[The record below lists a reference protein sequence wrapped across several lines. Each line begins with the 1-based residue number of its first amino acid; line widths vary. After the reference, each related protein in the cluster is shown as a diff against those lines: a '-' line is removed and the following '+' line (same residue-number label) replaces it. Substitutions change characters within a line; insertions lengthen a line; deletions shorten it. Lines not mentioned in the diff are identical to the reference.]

1 MAAAAS
7 TVAACNTDQI
17 PLTQSGNTD
26 PATAR
31 LIALEADIKEGRIDA
46 AIARLKAFVAA
57 YPADVRA
64 HFFDA
69 LIARARNDTRNELL
83 AFKRV
88 TTLAP
93 QWAPPFAELALSLLR
108 EGRHAEAMT
117 AADTAVELA
126 PGKRPM
132 LDVAIAVAVKSGF
145 SSVALAYMQRTL
157 ALWPDDLVL
166 DRKIGTLLTIMQR
179 YDEAEAHWR
188 KLLAQYPDDTLA
200 EVNYGY
206 TLTAMGRNDD
216 AVALLERVLRREP
229 GNATAAFFL
238 AAARGETPASQP
250 PGLVQAIFDGYAERF
265 DNELVG
271 KLKYRI
277 PQRVAEIVRAQQRP
291 RLDLLDLGCG
301 TGLLG
306 MYLGK
311 IDGKLVGVD
320 LSPRMLEQARR
331 QGLYSELKQ
340 GDLLDI
346 LRETPPASFD
356 IVTANDVFI
365 YVGDLAVVIPSCFG
379 VLRPGGAL
387 IFSCEAADAAEGALV
402 LRPSKRYA
410 HSRASVEALC
420 RTAGFASCTMEDI
433 DVRLENNVPIPG
445 FIAIAEKA

>member
-1 MAAAAS
+1 M
-7 TVAACNTDQI
+7 
-17 PLTQSGNTD
+17 TQSGNID
-26 PATAR
+26 PATAQ
-31 LIALEADIKEGRIDA
+31 LIALETDIKEGRIDA

-93 QWAPPFAELALSLLR
+93 RWAPPFAELAMSLLR

-126 PGKRPM
+126 PDKRPM
-132 LDVAIAVAVKSGF
+132 LDVAIAVAVKTGF
-145 SSVALAYMQRTL
+145 STVALAYMRRTH
-157 ALWPDDLVL
+157 ALWPADLVL
-166 DRKIGTLLTIMQR
+166 DRKIGTLLTILQR

-188 KLLAQYPDDTLA
+188 KLLAQNPDDTQA
-200 EVNYGY
+200 EVDYGY

-216 AVALLERVLRREP
+216 AVVLLERVLRREP

-250 PGLVQAIFDGYAERF
+250 AELVQAIFDGYAERF
-265 DNELVG
+265 DKQLVG
-271 KLKYRI
+271 KLKYRV
-277 PQRVAEIVRAQQRP
+277 PQRVAEIIRARGHD
-291 RLDLLDLGCG
+291 RFDLLDLGCG

-306 MYLGK
+306 VHLGK
-311 IDGKLVGVD
+311 PNGSWVGVD

-331 QGLYSELKQ
+331 HGLYAELKQ

-346 LRETPPASFD
+346 LRETAPSSFD

-365 YVGDLAVVIPSCFG
+365 YVGDLAAVIPACFE
-379 VLRPGGAL
+379 VLRPGGTL
-387 IFSCEAADAAEGALV
+387 IFSCEAADAAEGAFV

-410 HSRASVEALC
+410 HSRASIEALC
-420 RTAGFASCTMEDI
+420 LAAGFARCTIEAI
-433 DVRLENNVPIPG
+433 DVRLENDVPIPG
-445 FIAIAEKA
+445 FIVVAEKT

>member
-7 TVAACNTDQI
+7 TVAARNADHI

-46 AIARLKAFVAA
+46 AITRLKAFVAA

-69 LIARARNDTRNELL
+69 LIARARNDTRSELL

-93 QWAPPFAELALSLLR
+93 RWAPPFAELALSLLR

-145 SSVALAYMQRTL
+145 SSVALAYMRRTH

-179 YDEAEAHWR
+179 YDEAETHWR
-188 KLLAQYPDDTLA
+188 RLLAQYPDDTLA

-216 AVALLERVLRREP
+216 AAALLERVLRREP

-265 DNELVG
+265 DN
-271 KLKYRI
+271 
-277 PQRVAEIVRAQQRP
+277 
-291 RLDLLDLGCG
+291 
-301 TGLLG
+301 
-306 MYLGK
+306 
-311 IDGKLVGVD
+311 
-320 LSPRMLEQARR
+320 
-331 QGLYSELKQ
+331 
-340 GDLLDI
+340 
-346 LRETPPASFD
+346 
-356 IVTANDVFI
+356 
-365 YVGDLAVVIPSCFG
+365 
-379 VLRPGGAL
+379 
-387 IFSCEAADAAEGALV
+387 
-402 LRPSKRYA
+402 
-410 HSRASVEALC
+410 
-420 RTAGFASCTMEDI
+420 
-433 DVRLENNVPIPG
+433 
-445 FIAIAEKA
+445 